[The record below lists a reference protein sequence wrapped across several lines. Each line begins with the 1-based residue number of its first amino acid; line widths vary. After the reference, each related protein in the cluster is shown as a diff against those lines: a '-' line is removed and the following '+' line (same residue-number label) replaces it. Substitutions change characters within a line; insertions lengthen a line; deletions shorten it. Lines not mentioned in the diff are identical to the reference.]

1 MSKIKVGDTVR
12 VVGKAVCG
20 TGQMEELIEIGTVC
34 EVVSVIEEDVELIP
48 KAKMCVWN
56 AGFFY
61 PISSVEKGRE
71 IWLSDNRRRKIRER
85 KVHRRKAI
93 MATILTISI
102 AVISLVAGK
111 FDAECA
117 ALDAAA
123 RPGSEIAAE
132 ISK

>member
-12 VVGKAVCG
+12 VVGKTTCG
-20 TGQMEELIEIGTVC
+20 TGQKEELIEIGTIC
-34 EVVSVIEEDVELIP
+34 EVISVIEGDVELIP

-85 KVHRRKAI
+85 KAHRRNAI
-93 MATILTISI
+93 MTTILVISI
-102 AVISLVAGK
+102 AVTALIAAK
-111 FDAECA
+111 FDSECA
-117 ALDAAA
+117 VMDAAV
-123 RPGSEIAAE
+123 RSGSEIVT
-132 ISK
+132 ISR

>member
-12 VVGKAVCG
+12 VVGKTIG
-20 TGQMEELIEIGTVC
+20 GSGQAEELIEIGTVC

-48 KAKMCVWN
+48 KAKMCIWN

-61 PISSVEKGRE
+61 PTSSVEKGRE

-85 KVHRRKAI
+85 KEHRRNAI
-93 MATILTISI
+93 MATILMISI
-102 AVISLVAGK
+102 AAISLVAGK

-123 RPGSEIAAE
+123 RPGSEITE